1 MYLLSLQFTLPTV
14 SPFNEGGGVGVSV
27 VVATDKAS
35 PSSESNRSA
44 GGCSF
49 KMPVGLEMVVDVTG
63 VKGVKLGEFGVR
75 IDLYRTSDML
85 VAEVVVTRVAP
96 NDGA

>member
-1 MYLLSLQFTLPTV
+1 M
-14 SPFNEGGGVGVSV
+14 

-75 IDLYRTSDML
+75 IDLYKTSAE
-85 VAEVVVTRVAP
+85 AEVVVTRAAP
-96 NDGA
+96 GIEPLLARVMDTF

>member
-1 MYLLSLQFTLPTV
+1 M
-14 SPFNEGGGVGVSV
+14 

-75 IDLYRTSDML
+75 IDLYKTSDML
-85 VAEVVVTRVAP
+85 AEVVVTRVAP
-96 NDGA
+96 G

>member
-1 MYLLSLQFTLPTV
+1 M
-14 SPFNEGGGVGVSV
+14 

-75 IDLYRTSDML
+75 IDLYKTSAE
-85 VAEVVVTRVAP
+85 AEVVVTRVAP
-96 NDGA
+96 GIEPLLARVMDTF